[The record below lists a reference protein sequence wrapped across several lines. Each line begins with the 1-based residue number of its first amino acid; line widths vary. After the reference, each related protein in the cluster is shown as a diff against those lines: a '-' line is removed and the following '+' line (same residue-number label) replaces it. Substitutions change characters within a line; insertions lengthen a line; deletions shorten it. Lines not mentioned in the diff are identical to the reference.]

1 MKKNLNEEVK
11 DLFIQAK
18 DWLKM
23 EIEYAKLTAAEKFS
37 VLLSTLILIIV
48 MFIVSLV
55 VLIVFAFALIDLFS
69 LMMPHALACVTVGGI
84 YILLIGC
91 LYLLRKQ
98 LIINPI
104 ARLISKLFLSP
115 KQKSQN

>member
-1 MKKNLNEEVK
+1 
-11 DLFIQAK
+11 
-18 DWLKM
+18 M

-37 VLLSTLILIIV
+37 VLISTLILILALF
-48 MFIVSLV
+48 MVSLV
-55 VLIVFAFALIDLFS
+55 VMIVFAFALVDLFS

-84 YILLIGC
+84 FLLLVLI

-104 ARLISKLFLSP
+104 ARLISKLFLTP
-115 KQKSQN
+115 KQKS